1 MFYYLEL
8 YENVVHKIIKTFLLQ
23 DTSYISTKHF
33 DAYPST
39 VYSV

>member
-23 DTSYISTKHF
+23 DTSYVSKVQHILMHILL
-33 DAYPST
+33 
-39 VYSV
+39 